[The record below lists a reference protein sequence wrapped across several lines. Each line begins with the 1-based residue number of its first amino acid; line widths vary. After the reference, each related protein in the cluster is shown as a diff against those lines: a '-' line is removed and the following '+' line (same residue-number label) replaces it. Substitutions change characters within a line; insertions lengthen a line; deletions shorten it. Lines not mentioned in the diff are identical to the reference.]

1 MECTILGHIS
11 TVPCSKSCHLL
22 FIIFWLITGCHIL
35 FHQLQSRR
43 NHRLFGRHWSF
54 ILTCCSHDMDNV
66 QGIPAILAPSL
77 TTRPLHWPPPTS
89 TSSIDNSGYL
99 RRPPSSLALDNH
111 HPVSTATMVCK
122 WLYLYCNHFSSFIQY
137 TFVNIYPHVCGRL
150 CMNVVGVS
158 NTVRWSRRR
167 RLDHWR
173 QWRYVTCQPSTASAS
188 SAADWRR
195 HSGYLVS
202 LLISE
207 VPGDALWN
215 CVTYKASE
223 ISYHTWLF
231 LPLCIIV
238 MVQSFNPVFW
248 FPSFKT
254 SSIAKSAFV
263 CSLRETFNSLR
274 KLLMASSS
282 LSDFV
287 LISNGSSSWGRL
299 LTCRKAGSKF
309 VRKVLVTPSPN
320 RQGVL

>member
-1 MECTILGHIS
+1 
-11 TVPCSKSCHLL
+11 
-22 FIIFWLITGCHIL
+22 
-35 FHQLQSRR
+35 
-43 NHRLFGRHWSF
+43 
-54 ILTCCSHDMDNV
+54 MDNV

-99 RRPPSSLALDNH
+99 RRPPSSLVLDNH
-111 HPVSTATMVCK
+111 HPASTATMVRK

-137 TFVNIYPHVCGRL
+137 TFVNIYPHVCRRL

-158 NTVRWSRRR
+158 NTVRRHRRH

-173 QWRYVTCQPSTASAS
+173 QWCYITCQPSTASTS

-195 HSGYLVS
+195 HSGYLAS

-207 VPGDALWN
+207 VPGDALQN
-215 CVTYKASE
+215 CMTYKASE

-238 MVQSFNPVFW
+238 MVQPFNPIFR

-263 CSLRETFNSLR
+263 CLLRETFNSLR

-282 LSDFV
+282 LSDFI
-287 LISNGSSSWGRL
+287 LISNGSSSWGHL
-299 LTCRKAGSKF
+299 LTCWKAGSKF
-309 VRKVLVTPSPN
+309 VCKVLVTPSPN
-320 RQGVL
+320 CRGVL